1 MAWGSNN
8 ELMIFPII
16 DIVRREIK
24 SMLRSGS
31 ITLEDIIE
39 SPQGNGSYI
48 SEDNSTEVT
57 INGNLLTKLES
68 NDFELTLEKNDP
80 NRPGLLTGVI
90 ISFGDELKQVI
101 SLLRQNNKLAFV
113 KTAIILR
120 EKAIEKI
127 ANPYG
132 MSGGDF
138 IEYVRNKRIWLANK
152 AVYEDA
158 NKTES
163 ERNIAYLKMTYLETR
178 NQELRNLY
186 GITVD
191 VYYTDLL
198 KYLPNPLGMSVYDFI
213 EYMKNARCWNSA
225 TATEA
230 QKTEAHDANVALRAK
245 YGILEEDAWAFTYDE
260 LKVFLLNP
268 LGMHE
273 DDYTDYVANRQK
285 YITLDPN
292 NTEDLGEINRI
303 NVDNQALLD
312 RYYTTDT
319 YTLEELSGYLEAN
332 TTNYEEKVLFRI
344 LVSLNYNQSGKLV
357 GVKSETMAGS

>member
-8 ELMIFPII
+8 EMMIFPII

-24 SMLRSGS
+24 SMLRNGA

-39 SPQGNGSYI
+39 SPQGNTTYI
-48 SEDNSTEVT
+48 TGDNSTEVT

-80 NRPGLLTGVI
+80 NRPSLLTGVI
-90 ISFGDELKQVI
+90 ISYGEELKQVI

-113 KTAIILR
+113 KTAIVLR
-120 EKAIEKI
+120 EKVVEKI

-138 IEYVRNKRIWLANK
+138 IEYVRNKKVWLANK
-152 AVYEDA
+152 EVYEDTS
-158 NKTES
+158 KTES
-163 ERNIAYLKMTYLETR
+163 ERNSAYLKMTYLETR

-198 KYLPNPLGMSVYDFI
+198 KYMPNPLGMAVYDFI
-213 EYMKNARCWNSA
+213 EYLKNARCWNS
-225 TATEA
+225 TSATED
-230 QKTEAHDANVALRAK
+230 QKNEAHDANVALRTK
-245 YGILEEDAWAFTYDE
+245 YSILEEDSWVFSYDE
-260 LKVFLLNP
+260 LKTYLLNP

-273 DDYTDYVANRQK
+273 DDFTDYVTNRQI
-285 YITLDPN
+285 YVTLDSN
-292 NTEDLGEINRI
+292 SVEDQGEIIRI
-303 NVDNQALLD
+303 DTENSALLAK
-312 RYYTTDT
+312 YFIEDT
-319 YTLEELSGYLEAN
+319 YTVDELISYLEAN
-332 TTNYEEKVLFRI
+332 TANYEEKVLFRI
-344 LVSLNYNQSGKLV
+344 VVTLNYNSNGKLG
-357 GVKSETMAGS
+357 GVKSETLSGS